1 MYITDFCLL
10 LQDYRKE
17 KDMKLVSLK
26 TDYVFKEVFSHENVR
41 KQFLSDV
48 LGIPPERIRTV
59 RITNSFL
66 RRQYRWQKEG
76 IIDMALEL
84 NDDTC
89 IDLELQVRTQN
100 YWYKRQLFYLSR
112 MYAGGLRTGQN
123 YDRLRKCISIGIL
136 DFKLRPDDRYHTKYI
151 LRSEDGLEYPDL
163 FEIHTIELGKPLG
176 GSEAVDDWIRLF
188 NAESEEDLAMIGRK
202 SLGIGEA
209 IEALRELSL
218 GRKLRY
224 YFEMRQKAKRDR
236 WAEDAYV
243 RDEGIAIGK
252 AEAKAEDIL
261 ELLGDKGDVS
271 KELRT
276 RIMKQKD
283 LNVLSRW
290 LRFAACSRTIE
301 EFENA
306 VAGEQETS
314 AGK

>member
-1 MYITDFCLL
+1 
-10 LQDYRKE
+10 
-17 KDMKLVSLK
+17 
-26 TDYVFKEVFSHENVR
+26 
-41 KQFLSDV
+41 
-48 LGIPPERIRTV
+48 
-59 RITNSFL
+59 
-66 RRQYRWQKEG
+66 
-76 IIDMALEL
+76 
-84 NDDTC
+84 
-89 IDLELQVRTQN
+89 
-100 YWYKRQLFYLSR
+100 
-112 MYAGGLRTGQN
+112 
-123 YDRLRKCISIGIL
+123 
-136 DFKLRPDDRYHTKYI
+136 
-151 LRSEDGLEYPDL
+151 
-163 FEIHTIELGKPLG
+163 
-176 GSEAVDDWIRLF
+176 
-188 NAESEEDLAMIGRK
+188 MIGRK

-252 AEAKAEDIL
+252 TEAKAEDIL

-290 LRFAACSRTIE
+290 LRLAARSRTIE

-314 AGK
+314 AEK